1 MAQLID
7 IEAVV
12 RAKFPRQYPK
22 VPRWVFRL
30 AAWLICQKQMNRIL
44 IGLDGTEGT
53 AFADGMTR
61 ELRVSYRIEGLAH
74 LDAADRDATDGAGTP
89 RGRIFVSNH
98 PLGAFDGISYIK
110 LFGRRYEGRF
120 KVIVNDLLMHIVP
133 LRPVFLPVNTMGR
146 QRREDLEAVEA
157 AYADPT
163 MQLLTFPAGFCSRW
177 MGGRIQDVAWR
188 DSVIKQAV
196 RWQRDVVPLHFEG
209 RNSVT
214 FYAVEWLRRVCG
226 MKFNIGLVLLP
237 WQMMKTS
244 RGKTY
249 TIRVGRPIPWQT
261 FDRTRTTAEWAA
273 WLRAECYR
281 LKNAEPA
288 PGAASRQD

>member
-12 RAKFPRQYPK
+12 RSKFPRQYPK
-22 VPRWVFRL
+22 IPRWIFRL
-30 AAWLICQKQMNRIL
+30 AAWLICQKEMNRLL
-44 IGLDGTEGT
+44 IALDGNEGT
-53 AFADGMTR
+53 DFADGMTR

-74 LDAADRDATDGAGTP
+74 LDEAERADRAAGCAVP

-110 LFGRRYEGRF
+110 IFGGRYDRF
-120 KVIVNDLLMHIVP
+120 KVIVNDLLMYIVP
-133 LRPVFLPVNTMGR
+133 LRSVFLPVNTMGR
-146 QRREDLEAVEA
+146 QKREDLEAVEA
-157 AYADPT
+157 AYADPAT
-163 MQLLTFPAGFCSRW
+163 QLLTFPAGFCSRW

-196 RWQRDVVPLHFEG
+196 RWQRDIVPMHFEG

-214 FYAVEWLRRVCG
+214 FYAVEWLRRQLG

-237 WQMMKTS
+237 WQMVKTS

-261 FDRTRTTAEWAA
+261 FDKSRTTAEWAQ
-273 WLRAECYR
+273 WLRDECYR
-281 LKNAEPA
+281 LKSEHPTSEPSVA
-288 PGAASRQD
+288 P